1 MSNRSRLARCAM
13 SLAFLPLSS
22 ISSQSPS
29 SSPCIATL
37 PASAFLRVPV
47 LVDTN
52 PEDMAA
58 VRILPAA
65 ELLAQTVA
73 ERIRKTLGS
82 ETGAL
87 PSADS
92 AVKWSELGG
101 SVVVVAHR
109 DGTYTWKE
117 DTTAL
122 VGFLGTSELHRIV
135 DALNESMAAGDRI
148 FWPDSVKEDSAAFR
162 LAYAFPFM
170 GPDKKLQ
177 PLQVR
182 VANPVFT
189 ILMPW
194 FKPAQM
200 SRPPRLQFPTP
211 MPNGSH
217 YGIMLDFVVDSKGR
231 VVPATISEYVPVGR
245 DSTQGNADYHRAF
258 LKSVIRDLPSAQ
270 FTPAS
275 IGGCA
280 VDQRV
285 RNPL

>member
-1 MSNRSRLARCAM
+1 M
-13 SLAFLPLSS
+13 SLVFFPFSS

-29 SSPCIATL
+29 SSACIAKL
-37 PASAFLRVPV
+37 PASEFLRVPV
-47 LVDTN
+47 LVYTN

-58 VRILPAA
+58 VKILPAA

-87 PSADS
+87 PIADS
-92 AVKWSELGG
+92 AVKWSGLGG

-109 DGTYTWKE
+109 DGSYTWKE

-122 VGFLGTSELHRIV
+122 VGFLDTSELHRIV
-135 DALNESMAAGDRI
+135 DALNESLAAGDRI
-148 FWPDSVKEDSAAFR
+148 FWSDSVKEDSAAFR

-194 FKPAQM
+194 FKPAKM
-200 SRPPRLQFPTP
+200 SRPPHSHFPTP
-211 MPNGSH
+211 MPNGH

-231 VVPATISEYVPVGR
+231 VVPATISEYVPPGR

-258 LKSVIRDLPSAQ
+258 LQSVIRDLPSAQ

-285 RNPL
+285 RNPLDVTGLAIIRR